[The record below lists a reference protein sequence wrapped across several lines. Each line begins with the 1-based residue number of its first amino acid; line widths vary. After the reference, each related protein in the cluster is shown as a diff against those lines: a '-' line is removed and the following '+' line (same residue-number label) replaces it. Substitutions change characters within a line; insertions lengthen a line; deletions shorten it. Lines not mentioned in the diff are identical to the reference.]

1 MTTVGGDRVTDTT
14 NRRVWRQA
22 LLGLGGA
29 TIASLGASGW
39 YVADLIGKGA
49 LESGGEAAAFDLEV
63 IGVADGA
70 ITLRAASGDGAW
82 RIEGLWG
89 VESANGY
96 GRVGAIREIG
106 DRTVVRE
113 FRPMQGSLAPRD
125 RVRLDNFAFPPDP
138 QRAFVLAYEETHVRT
153 SLGAFPAWF
162 VKGREGTWLI
172 FVHGKGAERAESLR
186 MLGVTSELG
195 YPSLSITYRNDPGAP
210 ASADGRYRYGRDE
223 WQEVE
228 GAVRHALAQGAR
240 DVVLVGYSMGGGIV
254 TNFLYQSPLAAT
266 VRGLVLDSP
275 LLDLGATFRLRA
287 QDRGL
292 PQFMARIGQQIAR
305 ARFGVDWGELDYL
318 RRADELRVP
327 ILLFHGAADRV
338 VPVATSEALAAARP
352 DLVTYVRV
360 AGAQHVRGWNLAPQR
375 YEEAVRAFLG
385 QVAPLR

>member
-1 MTTVGGDRVTDTT
+1 
-14 NRRVWRQA
+14 
-22 LLGLGGA
+22 
-29 TIASLGASGW
+29 
-39 YVADLIGKGA
+39 
-49 LESGGEAAAFDLEV
+49 
-63 IGVADGA
+63 
-70 ITLRAASGDGAW
+70 
-82 RIEGLWG
+82 
-89 VESANGY
+89 
-96 GRVGAIREIG
+96 
-106 DRTVVRE
+106 
-113 FRPMQGSLAPRD
+113 
-125 RVRLDNFAFPPDP
+125 
-138 QRAFVLAYEETHVRT
+138 
-153 SLGAFPAWF
+153 
-162 VKGREGTWLI
+162 
-172 FVHGKGAERAESLR
+172 

-266 VRGLVLDSP
+266 GRGLVLDSP

-327 ILLFHGAADRV
+327 ILLFHGDADRGSAGGDERGPGRRPAGPGDLCAGRRGPARARLEPGAAAV
-338 VPVATSEALAAARP
+338 RGGGAGVSGAGRALAVKRERRGRGRGLRGPRPRPAAAKRP
-352 DLVTYVRV
+352 QAR
-360 AGAQHVRGWNLAPQR
+360 
-375 YEEAVRAFLG
+375 
-385 QVAPLR
+385 